1 MNTPIK
7 QIEKVV
13 VNTGVGKLSGQPNFG
28 DKLLP
33 AIIAD
38 FAAITG
44 QKPSERPA
52 KKSISSFKLR
62 QGTIVGLKATL
73 RRQRMESFLSKVMKV
88 VLPRVRDFQG
98 INPKNIDR
106 AGNLTFGI
114 KDHLVFPEVSPEASK
129 TNFGMEIT
137 LVPKTPKTQ
146 EEAFKLYK
154 ELGVP
159 FAKEE
164 VKKKH
169 G

>member
-1 MNTPIK
+1 MSSAIK

-13 VNTGVGKLSGQPNFG
+13 VNTGVGKLSTQPNFS
-28 DKLLP
+28 DKVLP
-33 AIIAD
+33 TIISD
-38 FAAITG
+38 FSAITG

-62 QGTIVGLKATL
+62 QGTVVGLKATL
-73 RRQRMESFLSKVMKV
+73 RRQRMESFLSKVTKV

-98 INPKNIDR
+98 IDPKNIDR

-114 KDHLVFPEVSPEASK
+114 KDHLVFPEVTPEASK

-137 LVPKTPKTQ
+137 LVPKTPKTK
-146 EEAFKLYK
+146 EEAFNLYK

-159 FAKEE
+159 FTKTED
-164 VKKKH
+164 KKKH